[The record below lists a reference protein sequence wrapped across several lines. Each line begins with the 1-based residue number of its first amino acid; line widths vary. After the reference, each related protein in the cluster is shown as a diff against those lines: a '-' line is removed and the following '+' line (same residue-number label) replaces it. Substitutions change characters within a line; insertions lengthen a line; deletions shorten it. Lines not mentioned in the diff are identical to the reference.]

1 MSFRLGGPSSEEGT
15 GIARSGAAKVRSR
28 IGAIYRKELLD
39 VLRDRRTLTAMIVI
53 PVVLYPVVML
63 LVMRAAETE
72 QVKLAA
78 ERFTVEVPSPVT
90 AAQLEGILREVA
102 AQRKSDDKMA
112 RFDIRVGRTPSTE
125 WDDQIHAQVEL
136 ALAPQPPPL
145 PPQINAKI
153 SYNEVNIR
161 SQMAMNELQ
170 HALNAYRDILTR
182 HALASLMPAD
192 TDQTVAVDQLLKP
205 VEITTISTATER
217 QRGGW
222 ALGHII
228 PIILVLMTITGAIYP
243 AIDLTAGERERGT
256 LETVMAT
263 PVPPMHLILGKFFVV
278 ATIAMITAAL
288 NVASVGATMQF
299 SGITKALSSE
309 MPVQIPISV
318 LPVVLLC
325 LIPFALLFSAVLLA
339 VCSFAR
345 TFKEA
350 QNYIMPV
357 MVISL
362 IPAFTTTMPSVRLER
377 GMLVM
382 PVGNMVL
389 LARELLQGTFNWT
402 QVGIVVLSTLL
413 YAVAAIAIAAKL
425 FGQEAVLFADTRSYR
440 TLISRRFFEPTDL
453 PNASQALLLAAI
465 LFPVSF
471 YAQTLLADTTG
482 EHFARMLGYLAVVQF
497 VGLLVLVPVAYC
509 TYLKIDAAETLRLH
523 APSVRSI
530 TAAIFIGVSAWVVAN
545 EFAMFQQHFIRQ
557 SKLMEEFN
565 RKLIGELAGMP
576 IPVVL
581 VLIAVVPAVCEEL
594 FFRGF
599 LLSGLGRS
607 LGKWNAILLSALIFG
622 IYHFIVDKL
631 PITTLLGVLLGYICW
646 QTRSILPGMIVHGLH
661 NAISVLLPL
670 VRWPDWTGFNDP
682 SSTHLPGRIL
692 IPAVVLFVLGLLFLR
707 RSDPD
712 DESYRGFPMSTVDSE
727 TDPVF
732 DNHRGH
738 M

>member
-1 MSFRLGGPSSEEGT
+1 MISRLRGRSHDEGA
-15 GIARSGAAKVRSR
+15 GKARSGVAKARSR

-72 QVKLAA
+72 QVKLAT
-78 ERFTVEVPSPVT
+78 EQFTVEVPSQTT
-90 AAQLEGILREVA
+90 AAQLADILREVS
-102 AQRKSDDKMA
+102 AQRKSDDKTP
-112 RFDIRVGRTPSTE
+112 RFDIQVGQTPSAE
-125 WDDQIHAQVEL
+125 WGDRVHAQVEL
-136 ALAPQPPPL
+136 TVAPQPPPL
-145 PPQINAKI
+145 PPQLSAKN

-161 SQMAMNELQ
+161 SQTAMNELQ
-170 HALNAYRDILTR
+170 NVLNAYRDILTR
-182 HALASLMPAD
+182 RALASLMPGD
-192 TDQTVAVDQLLKP
+192 TDRTVAVDQLLRP
-205 VEITTISTATER
+205 VEITAISTATER

-263 PVPPMHLILGKFFVV
+263 PVPTMHLILGKFFVV
-278 ATIAMITAAL
+278 ATIGMITAAL

-299 SGITKALSSE
+299 SGITKALSAE
-309 MPVQIPISV
+309 MPVQIPLSV
-318 LPVVLLC
+318 LPIVLLC

-382 PVGNMVL
+382 PIGNMVL

-402 QVGIVVLSTLL
+402 QVAVVVLSTTL
-413 YAVAAIAIAAKL
+413 YAAAAIAIAAKL

-440 TLISRRFFEPTDL
+440 TLISRRFFEPADR

-465 LFPVSF
+465 LFPASF

-482 EHFARMLGYLAVVQF
+482 EDFARMLGYLAIIQF

-509 TYLKIDAAETLRLH
+509 TYLKIDAAQTLRLH

-530 TAAIFIGVSAWVVAN
+530 AAAILIGLSAWVIAN
-545 EFAMFQQHFIRQ
+545 EFASLQQHLVAQ

-565 RKLIGELAGMP
+565 RKLIGELSGMP
-576 IPVVL
+576 LPVVL

-599 LLSGLGRS
+599 LLSGLGKS
-607 LGKWNAILLSALIFG
+607 LGKWNAILLAALIFG

-631 PITTLLGVLLGYICW
+631 PITTLLGILLGYICW
-646 QTRSILPGMIVHGLH
+646 QTRSILPGMIVHALH
-661 NAISVLLPL
+661 NAVSVLLPL
-670 VRWPDWTGFNDP
+670 THWPDWTGFNDP
-682 SSTHLPGRIL
+682 SSTHLPWRIL
-692 IPAVVLFVLGLLFLR
+692 VPAVVMFLLGLLLIR
-707 RSDPD
+707 RSEPDRDPYG
-712 DESYRGFPMSTVDSE
+712 EFLC
-727 TDPVF
+727 
-732 DNHRGH
+732 
-738 M
+738 